1 MMKKLEITRD
11 KLITEY
17 GKGLVNHF
25 DKTHDDG
32 WLEELNTYNHEYFLE
47 IQKYIPEG
55 LEKKIY
61 LPWFGCLFSGAA
73 DGWTE
78 GYHSSFRGNWLDVP
92 FPNADVLILHGNHN
106 LGFGLGEDRYNWFD
120 LFVMMN
126 DLMWMQ
132 GRLWD
137 ISITSVDL
145 NIKSD
150 GKKIIYVGWS
160 S

>member
-1 MMKKLEITRD
+1 MEKLEITRD

-55 LEKKIY
+55 LEKKIH
-61 LPWFGCLFSGAA
+61 LPWFGCLFSEATV
-73 DGWTE
+73 GWTE
-78 GYHSSFRGNWLDVP
+78 GFHSSFRGNWLDVP

-145 NIKSD
+145 NIRSD
-150 GKKIIYVGWS
+150 GKKIINVGWS